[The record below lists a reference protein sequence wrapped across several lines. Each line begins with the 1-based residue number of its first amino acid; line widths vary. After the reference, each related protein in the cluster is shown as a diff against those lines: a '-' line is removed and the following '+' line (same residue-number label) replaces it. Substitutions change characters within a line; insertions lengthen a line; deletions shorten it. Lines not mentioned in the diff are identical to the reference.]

1 MPRLPLSST
10 VAMGALLLAGCGGDK
25 SDRSQPATVEEAM
38 QQATAAAT
46 DAAGGP
52 VDPIPAADLAT
63 RLPDQLAGLAAGER
77 SHQDVGMG
85 AMKMSMAKAEYRD
98 GAQRIDVSLTDAG
111 SVGRMSPMV
120 AAWAMVDFDRTTS
133 TGYERTIRFEG
144 YKGVETM
151 SRDGGRLRTE
161 LSVIAGDR
169 VIVQLKGVEVDMDQ
183 LKDAA
188 KALDLRSIARSDS

>member
-1 MPRLPLSST
+1 MPRLRLSL
-10 VAMGALLLAGCGGDK
+10 AAALGAFLVGACGGDK
-25 SDRSQPATVEEAM
+25 PDRDQPATVEEAM

-46 DAAGGP
+46 NAAGGP
-52 VDPIPAADLAT
+52 VDPIPAADLAA
-63 RLPDQLAGLAAGER
+63 RLPDKLAGLAGGER

-85 AMKMSMAKAEYRD
+85 AMKMSMARAQYSEGK
-98 GAQRIDVSLTDAG
+98 QRIDVSLTDAG
-111 SVGRMSPMV
+111 SVGRMAPMV
-120 AAWAMVDFDRTTS
+120 AAWSMVDFDRTTS

-144 YKGVETM
+144 YKAVETM

-169 VIVQLKGVEVDMDQ
+169 VIVQLKGVEVDIDQ

-188 KALDLRSIARSDS
+188 KALDLRALARSAD